1 MQPTTLPMSIYDDPR
16 WSRYIPRKNFT
27 MTVIRR
33 VSVGSAAKLLAVL
46 NALIFAVFGGFMVIL
61 TILGSMVG
69 VAGGGSDV
77 LGAAGV
83 GIIGTVIFYLVGIV
97 GMLIAGAIGG
107 AIYAFV
113 YNIVASITGGIEVE
127 LGQR

>member
-1 MQPTTLPMSIYDDPR
+1 
-16 WSRYIPRKNFT
+16 